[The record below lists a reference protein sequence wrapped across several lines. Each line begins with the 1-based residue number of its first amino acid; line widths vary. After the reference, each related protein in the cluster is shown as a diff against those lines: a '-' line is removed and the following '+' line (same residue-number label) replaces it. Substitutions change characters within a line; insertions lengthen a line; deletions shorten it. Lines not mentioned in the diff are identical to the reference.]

1 MAKINKEKYKNAI
14 LFFAAS
20 VSCLGRVKLNKLLY
34 FADFDHFEKY
44 GESITGE
51 TYQNDKLG
59 PVPMHIE
66 ETIEEMESAKEADIV
81 AEAVIDFVRYHLVP
95 RIHYNPSIFKPSEM
109 EILSAVSEKWGHH
122 TAKELVIA
130 SHGEAPWLATRNGN
144 IIPYA
149 LAYYRGKFEEPSY
162 DEEMR
167 QDTTLAG
174 CTQDS
179 SI

>member
-1 MAKINKEKYKNAI
+1 MKINKEKYKNTI
-14 LFFAAS
+14 LFFAS
-20 VSCLGRVKLNKLLY
+20 NVPNLGKVKLNKLLY
-34 FADFDHFEKY
+34 FSDFDHFEKY
-44 GESITGE
+44 GEPVTGE

-66 ETIEEMESAKEADIV
+66 EIIGEMESGGQADIV

-95 RIHYNPSIFKPSEM
+95 KVHYNPSIFKPSEM

-144 IIPYA
+144 TIPYA

-162 DEEMR
+162 DEEPR
-167 QDTTLAG
+167 QDITLAG
-174 CTQDS
+174 CIQDS
-179 SI
+179 ST

>member
-1 MAKINKEKYKNAI
+1 MKINKEKYKNAI
-14 LFFAAS
+14 LFFAS
-20 VSCLGRVKLNKLLY
+20 TVPNVGRVKLNKLLY
-34 FADFDHFEKY
+34 FSDFDHFEKY
-44 GESITGE
+44 GEPVTGE

-59 PVPMHIE
+59 PVPTHIE
-66 ETIEEMESAKEADIV
+66 QMIGEMEAKEEAEVV

-109 EILSAVSEKWGHH
+109 EILAAISEKWGHH

-130 SHGEAPWLATRNGN
+130 SHGEAPWLATRDGET
-144 IIPYA
+144 IPYA
-149 LAYYRGKFEEPSY
+149 LAHYRGKFEEPSY
-162 DEEMR
+162 DEEPR

-174 CTQDS
+174 CTQNS